1 MSDTK
6 KDKKEIKYR
15 LHNKCPRRLPKVH
28 TSKRWLELLAD
39 PSALA
44 FVEGVV
50 IVAGELCVLK
60 HAGRGRVLA
69 LPLTLLPDPAFT
81 GGLAEECLARIETY
95 RQDLAAGK
103 YAEALEDSR
112 DSWTPSGSSNFS
124 F

>member
-60 HAGRGRVLA
+60 YAVGGKVLA
-69 LPLTLLPDPAFT
+69 QPITQLPDPTFAA
-81 GGLAEECLARIETY
+81 GLSPECLQRMDKYLADY
-95 RQDLAAGK
+95 RAGV
-103 YAEALEDSR
+103 YVDV
-112 DSWTPSGSSNFS
+112 
-124 F
+124 